1 MKLCHF
7 SLKNIQRRIFNKLKK
22 YIYLT
27 VMYIGFLMRNQ
38 YKKKNQNVCYYIM
51 HNTKELQSAVSFLI
65 LVFFF
70 LSCKKFRSITCYEQC
85 KSLSVVWLQEENLE
99 KKGNYFLTKNM
110 VNLQMY
116 MALFLK
122 DFASGIFWNSFI
134 KEDGDKISTRQLR
147 SFN

>member
-38 YKKKNQNVCYYIM
+38 YKKKNQIVCYYIM

-70 LSCKKFRSITCYEQC
+70 YHA
-85 KSLSVVWLQEENLE
+85 
-99 KKGNYFLTKNM
+99 KNSD
-110 VNLQMY
+110 L
-116 MALFLK
+116 
-122 DFASGIFWNSFI
+122 
-134 KEDGDKISTRQLR
+134 
-147 SFN
+147 

>member
-70 LSCKKFRSITCYEQC
+70 IMQ
-85 KSLSVVWLQEENLE
+85 
-99 KKGNYFLTKNM
+99 KNSD
-110 VNLQMY
+110 L
-116 MALFLK
+116 
-122 DFASGIFWNSFI
+122 
-134 KEDGDKISTRQLR
+134 
-147 SFN
+147 